1 MGKLQESSSALL
13 DVLKQEQAHVMGMY
27 DRMLTETEEDA
38 RKALDAEIK
47 EEIHD
52 FKQCSADLKQ
62 ARSVIGSLQD
72 ELQSR
77 WHDVRRSKKRRF
89 SAPSNAQIDYQEAK
103 VNSFARGMNGY
114 KIMLLYAIGSF
125 VGVVIESLWCMLT
138 RGYLES
144 RAGLVYGPFNPLYGI
159 GAVIMSLVL
168 YRYRNR
174 GIHMSFVGGMLTG
187 AVVEY
192 ACSYFQELIFGSRSW
207 DYSWM
212 PFNLNGRICLLY
224 CVFWGFLG
232 VLWMK
237 EIYPRLAS
245 WITRIPNRT
254 GKLVTWI
261 LIAFFAGDSIV
272 SAVAVYRW
280 SGRLEGVAASNPFWE
295 YVDERFP
302 NERMD
307 KVYSN
312 MMFGDEKGKPFF
324 ERTKKK
330 DQPAEKK
337 EESGQ
342 NHSEQNGSGQNQPES
357 EPV

>member
-1 MGKLQESSSALL
+1 MGKLGESSNALL
-13 DVLKQEQAHVMGMY
+13 GVLEEEQKHVVQMY
-27 DRMLTETEEDA
+27 ERMLTETEEDE
-38 RKALDAEIK
+38 RKALD
-47 EEIHD
+47 EEIHEEIQD
-52 FKQCSADLKQ
+52 FRQCSADLKRVRYVV
-62 ARSVIGSLQD
+62 ANLQD
-72 ELQSR
+72 ELQTR
-77 WHDVRRSKKRRF
+77 WHDVRRSKKRRY

-103 VNSFARGMNGY
+103 VNSFAKGMNGY
-114 KIMLLYAIGSF
+114 KIVLLFSIGSF
-125 VGVVIESLWCMLT
+125 VGVVIETLWCMLT

-174 GIHMSFVGGMLTG
+174 SSHMSFIGGMLTG

-224 CVFWGFLG
+224 CMFWGFLG

-245 WITRIPNRT
+245 WITRIPNRK
-254 GKLVTWI
+254 GKIATWI
-261 LIAFFAGDSIV
+261 LIVFFAVNSIV
-272 SAVAVYRW
+272 SAAAVYRW
-280 SGRLEGVAASNPFWE
+280 SERLEGVAASNSLWE
-295 YVDERFP
+295 FVDEHFP
-302 NERMD
+302 DERMD
-307 KVYSN
+307 RIYAN

-324 ERTKKK
+324 ERTKQKE
-330 DQPAEKK
+330 AE
-337 EESGQ
+337 EE
-342 NHSEQNGSGQNQPES
+342 QPE
-357 EPV
+357 ETPVGTEGA